1 MTVGQLIAFNMLSG
15 RVSQPMVR
23 MAQLWQDFQQAG
35 VSMKRLGD
43 ILNSP
48 TEKPAGGHA
57 NLPALR
63 GEVQFQNVNFRYPGS
78 ERRALSNLSFKASAG
93 QRIGVVGRSG
103 SGKSTLTKLIQRLHL
118 AESGRVVVDGIDLNL
133 ADPAWLRRQIG
144 VVLQENL
151 LFNRSVR
158 DNIALAMPGAP
169 MEKIMHVADLAGAN
183 EFIMELGEGYE
194 TELGEHGATISGG
207 QRQRIAIA
215 RALLTSPKILIF
227 DEATS
232 ALDYESE
239 HMIRR
244 NMGEIAQGRTVFI
257 ISHRLS
263 AVRDCDCIYVMEN
276 GEIVETGTHK
286 ELAVIVG
293 GRYARLLALQAG

>member
-1 MTVGQLIAFNMLSG
+1 
-15 RVSQPMVR
+15 
-23 MAQLWQDFQQAG
+23 
-35 VSMKRLGD
+35 
-43 ILNSP
+43 
-48 TEKPAGGHA
+48 
-57 NLPALR
+57 
-63 GEVQFQNVNFRYPGS
+63 
-78 ERRALSNLSFKASAG
+78 
-93 QRIGVVGRSG
+93 
-103 SGKSTLTKLIQRLHL
+103 
-118 AESGRVVVDGIDLNL
+118 
-133 ADPAWLRRQIG
+133 
-144 VVLQENL
+144 
-151 LFNRSVR
+151 
-158 DNIALAMPGAP
+158 
-169 MEKIMHVADLAGAN
+169 MHVADLAGATN
-183 EFIMELGEGYE
+183 LLWKLGEGYE

-293 GRYARLLALQAG
+293 GRYARLLACSGANMDKDSLGGVITPIRADFFPKLGGARHEMQGLPHTREEAQFLPPILEVLETPPPLLARMILWVVMLFFVVAVIWAIIGRTDIVATASGKIIPDDRIKVVQAAEAGTIQEIRVRDGDTVKRDDVLILLDTTVTDAEYAQAEEGLAKSGC

>member
-1 MTVGQLIAFNMLSG
+1 M
-15 RVSQPMVR
+15 
-23 MAQLWQDFQQAG
+23 
-35 VSMKRLGD
+35 
-43 ILNSP
+43 
-48 TEKPAGGHA
+48 
-57 NLPALR
+57 
-63 GEVQFQNVNFRYPGS
+63 
-78 ERRALSNLSFKASAG
+78 SNLSFKASAG

>member
-1 MTVGQLIAFNMLSG
+1 M
-15 RVSQPMVR
+15 
-23 MAQLWQDFQQAG
+23 
-35 VSMKRLGD
+35 
-43 ILNSP
+43 
-48 TEKPAGGHA
+48 
-57 NLPALR
+57 
-63 GEVQFQNVNFRYPGS
+63 
-78 ERRALSNLSFKASAG
+78 
-93 QRIGVVGRSG
+93 
-103 SGKSTLTKLIQRLHL
+103 
-118 AESGRVVVDGIDLNL
+118 
-133 ADPAWLRRQIG
+133 
-144 VVLQENL
+144 
-151 LFNRSVR
+151 
-158 DNIALAMPGAP
+158 
-169 MEKIMHVADLAGAN
+169 
-183 EFIMELGEGYE
+183 
-194 TELGEHGATISGG
+194 
-207 QRQRIAIA
+207 
-215 RALLTSPKILIF
+215 IF